1 MTLTAPEPII
11 IVGAGGF
18 GRKAVDVIARINGA
32 SEVPRWHLLGF
43 VDDKPSSENLDRA
56 ARQGTPYLGSIEGI
70 VGQEA
75 RPWYVVGIG
84 SPAVRRGIAD
94 IMDDAGFRPA
104 TLIDPGA
111 LIGSDVKIGEG
122 SVVCYGAAVDTNVAL
137 GRHVHVGF
145 NLIIGHDAT
154 VGDFVSL
161 SPLSAVSGD
170 CVIEDGVLI
179 GVGGVVML
187 QRRVG
192 KSAVV
197 GASACVSTDVPAK
210 ARVKGVPARE

>member
-1 MTLTAPEPII
+1 MTVSTPEPII

-18 GRKAVDVIARINGA
+18 GRKTVDVISRINSA
-32 SEVPRWHLLGF
+32 TDAPCWDLLGF
-43 VDDKPSSENLDRA
+43 VDDTPSPENLERA
-56 ARQGTPYLGSIEGI
+56 RRQGTPYLGSIAEILGHP
-70 VGQEA
+70 A
-75 RPWYVVGIG
+75 RPRYVVGIG
-84 SPAVRRGIAD
+84 SPAVRQKIAN
-94 IMDDAGFRPA
+94 IMDVAGFTAA
-104 TLIDPGA
+104 TLIDPSA
-111 LIGSDVKIGEG
+111 LIGSDVTIGAG
-122 SVVCYGAAVDTNVAL
+122 SIVCYGAAVDTNVSL

-154 VGDFVSL
+154 IGNFVSL

-179 GVGGVVML
+179 GVAGVVML

-197 GASACVSTDVPAK
+197 GTSACVSKNVPAG
-210 ARVKGVPARE
+210 AIVKGVPAR